1 MTTPTPKPSK
11 FKTYVALAGSLLSFA
26 IPLLLSVEQYLPP
39 QWAAVIGGVI
49 ALLTAFG
56 VYHAPYTKPAA
67 PVVADVT
74 PQARSLPPNA
84 DGTYQSPWPKP

>member
-1 MTTPTPKPSK
+1 MTAPTPAPSK
-11 FKTYVALAGSLLSFA
+11 FKTYVALAGSLLSFVV
-26 IPLLLSVEQYLPP
+26 PLVVSVEQYLPP

-67 PVVADVT
+67 SVVADVT
-74 PQARSLPPNA
+74 PQAQSLPPNA
-84 DGTYQSPWPKP
+84 DGTYQNPWPKP